1 MIMLMIIQDINH
13 DYIIDS
19 ELSDIVESVGI
30 KETYK
35 EQSIDSYITQQYVNQ
50 KEDLS

>member
-1 MIMLMIIQDINH
+1 MFIQDINY

-19 ELSDIVESVGI
+19 ELSDIVETVGI
-30 KETYK
+30 KENYE

>member
-1 MIMLMIIQDINH
+1 MFIQDINY

-19 ELSDIVESVGI
+19 ELSDIVEAVGI
-30 KETYK
+30 KETYE
-35 EQSIDSYITQQYVNQ
+35 EQSIDSHITQQYVNQ